1 MFLLTTLYRYYRLFI
16 ARFGKSWL
24 SSAMSWSNLLGL
36 TVQHS
41 VSTGVRTTTSPL
53 LKPLNAIVLQVESVM
68 PTVPVAHDFEHG
80 IRLSIDDSAIDD
92 TRLSSQVVE
101 IITHAGHTPEELLQ
115 LPLSQPPQLDDEH
128 PLPAYYVS
136 SSHNTYLLSRQ
147 IFASSSAASYTHVLT
162 HGGRCV
168 EIDAWDSSDGP
179 IVTHGYAF
187 TQSISFRSVCEAIG
201 AAVGP
206 SDLPVMVSLECHA
219 SPSTQET
226 MVRIMLETWGDKLV
240 QAEIEGIEGMVS
252 LKHVRGRILL
262 MVEWYPP
269 ASRAPPPQHDSSS
282 SSSSSSDDED
292 YGGDQHQR
300 DVALAGE
307 RAQKQ
312 LDLRISP
319 SLAKLGVYAKS
330 VKPQGDFT
338 TQSKPSFLL
347 DNYSAHTRCRDNRTP
362 PLSFEHIRECA
373 FKANTNPLGVLD
385 PNGVYSPNTS
395 LPTRDSSAVHQ
406 SQPLEG
412 MIALDIVIQYLRP
425 LQAWR
430 AGAQIAALNW
440 QSYDLG
446 MQLNHAM
453 FNDTGGWVL
462 KSEHQR
468 GLASRE
474 SDQATRKLTIRIYG
488 ASNLPHPEDTQSDD
502 SVSVYIRAELMH
514 YEKDQKYRTKTVKG
528 APSQESS
535 HNSLDIMWDE
545 TFTWEVTPDDLA
557 FIRFVVVEDK
567 FAFDEP
573 FAVHCARL
581 SYVKEGESNSL
592 IKTIAYKRNRSGAG

>member
-1 MFLLTTLYRYYRLFI
+1 MFLITTLYRYYRLFI
-16 ARFGKSWL
+16 TRFGKSWL
-24 SSAMSWSNLLGL
+24 SPTSWSDVLGF

-41 VSTGVRTTTSPL
+41 VHISVRATTSPL

-80 IRLSIDDSAIDD
+80 VRLSTDDSALDT
-92 TRLSSQVVE
+92 TRLSSQVIE
-101 IITHAGHTPEELLQ
+101 IITQAGHTPEELLQ
-115 LPLSQPPQLDDEH
+115 LPLSQPPVLDDGH
-128 PLPAYYVS
+128 PLPAYYIS

-147 IFASSSAASYTHVLT
+147 IFAKSSAASYTHVLT

-206 SDLPVMVSLECHA
+206 NDLPVMVSLECHA

-226 MVRIMLETWGDKLV
+226 MVKIMLETWGDKLV
-240 QAEIEGIEGMVS
+240 QAEIEGIEGMVN
-252 LKHVRGRILL
+252 LNHVRGRILL
-262 MVEWYPP
+262 MVEWYHP
-269 ASRAPPPQHDSSS
+269 ASRAPPQHDSSS
-282 SSSSSSDDED
+282 SSSSSSSSEDDED
-292 YGGDQHQR
+292 GGDQRQR
-300 DVALAGE
+300 NIALAGE
-307 RAQKQ
+307 QAQKQ
-312 LDLRISP
+312 LDSRISP
-319 SLAKLGVYAKS
+319 SLAQLGVYAKS

-338 TQSKPSFLL
+338 AQRITEPLHCLLNISENALSKLIPTRLEALVETGHTHQTRVYPRGTRVQSTNL
-347 DNYSAHTRCRDNRTP
+347 
-362 PLSFEHIRECA
+362 
-373 FKANTNPLGVLD
+373 NPLK
-385 PNGVYSPNTS
+385 
-395 LPTRDSSAVHQ
+395 
-406 SQPLEG
+406 
-412 MIALDIVIQYLRP
+412 
-425 LQAWR
+425 AWR

-453 FNDTGGWVL
+453 FHNTGGWVL
-462 KSEHQR
+462 KSEYQR
-468 GLASRE
+468 GLTSLISNQPA
-474 SDQATRKLTIRIYG
+474 QKLTIRIYG

-514 YEKDQKYRTKTVKG
+514 HQKDQKYRTKTMKA
-528 APSQESS
+528 APSQEST

-545 TFTWEVTPDDLA
+545 TFTWEIMPDDLA

-573 FAVHCARL
+573 FMVYCARL
-581 SYVKEGESNSL
+581 SYVKEGLRLANLRDLTGRRTGSTVLVS
-592 IKTIAYKRNRSGAG
+592 IGWS

>member
-1 MFLLTTLYRYYRLFI
+1 
-16 ARFGKSWL
+16 
-24 SSAMSWSNLLGL
+24 
-36 TVQHS
+36 
-41 VSTGVRTTTSPL
+41 
-53 LKPLNAIVLQVESVM
+53 M

-80 IRLSIDDSAIDD
+80 VRLSTDDSALDT
-92 TRLSSQVVE
+92 TRLSSQVIE
-101 IITHAGHTPEELLQ
+101 IITQAGHTPEELLQ
-115 LPLSQPPQLDDEH
+115 LPLSQPPVLDDGH
-128 PLPAYYVS
+128 PLPAYYIS

-147 IFASSSAASYTHVLT
+147 IFAKSSAASYTHVLT

-206 SDLPVMVSLECHA
+206 NDLPVMVSLECHA

-226 MVRIMLETWGDKLV
+226 MVKIMLETWGDKLV

-252 LKHVRGRILL
+252 LNHVRGRILL
-262 MVEWYPP
+262 MVEWYHP
-269 ASRAPPPQHDSSS
+269 ASRAPPQHDSSS
-282 SSSSSSDDED
+282 SSSSSSSSEDDED
-292 YGGDQHQR
+292 GGDQRQR
-300 DVALAGE
+300 NIALAGE
-307 RAQKQ
+307 QAQKQ
-312 LDLRISP
+312 LDSRISP
-319 SLAKLGVYAKS
+319 SLAQLGVYAKS

-338 TQSKPSFLL
+338 AQRITEPLHCLLNISENALSKLIPTRLEALVETGHTHQTRVYPRGTRVQSTNL
-347 DNYSAHTRCRDNRTP
+347 
-362 PLSFEHIRECA
+362 
-373 FKANTNPLGVLD
+373 NPLK
-385 PNGVYSPNTS
+385 
-395 LPTRDSSAVHQ
+395 
-406 SQPLEG
+406 
-412 MIALDIVIQYLRP
+412 
-425 LQAWR
+425 AWR

-453 FNDTGGWVL
+453 FHNTGGWVL
-462 KSEHQR
+462 KSEYQR
-468 GLASRE
+468 GLTSLISNQPA
-474 SDQATRKLTIRIYG
+474 QKLTIRIYG

-514 YEKDQKYRTKTVKG
+514 HQKDQKYRTKTMKA
-528 APSQESS
+528 APSQEST

-545 TFTWEVTPDDLA
+545 TFTWEIMPDDLA

-573 FAVHCARL
+573 FMVYCARL
-581 SYVKEGESNSL
+581 SYVKEGKSNQ
-592 IKTIAYKRNRSGAG
+592 YVE

>member
-1 MFLLTTLYRYYRLFI
+1 
-16 ARFGKSWL
+16 
-24 SSAMSWSNLLGL
+24 MSWSNLLGL

-101 IITHAGHTPEELLQ
+101 IIIQAGHTPEELLQ

-206 SDLPVMVSLECHA
+206 NDLPVMVSLECHA

-292 YGGDQHQR
+292 DGGDQHQR

-338 TQSKPSFLL
+338 TQKIIEPLHCLLNVSENALSKLIP
-347 DNYSAHTRCRDNRTP
+347 TRLESLIQTGYTHQTRVYPRGTRVQSTN
-362 PLSFEHIRECA
+362 L
-373 FKANTNPLGVLD
+373 NPLK
-385 PNGVYSPNTS
+385 
-395 LPTRDSSAVHQ
+395 
-406 SQPLEG
+406 
-412 MIALDIVIQYLRP
+412 
-425 LQAWR
+425 AWR

-462 KSEHQR
+462 KSEYQR

-581 SYVKEGESNSL
+581 SYVKEGLGLANLRDLTGRRTGSTVLVSIEWS
-592 IKTIAYKRNRSGAG
+592 

>member
-1 MFLLTTLYRYYRLFI
+1 MFLITASYRYYRLFI

-24 SSAMSWSNLLGL
+24 SPISWSNPLGL

-41 VSTGVRTTTSPL
+41 VHAGVRTTTSPL
-53 LKPLNAIVLQVESVM
+53 LRPLNAIILEVESIM
-68 PTVPVAHDFEHG
+68 PTVPVTHDFEHG
-80 IRLSIDDSAIDD
+80 VRLSTDDSAIDD
-92 TRLSSQVVE
+92 TRLSSKVIE
-101 IITHAGHTPEELLQ
+101 IIAQAGHTPEGLLQ
-115 LPLSQPPQLDDEH
+115 SPLSQPPELDDEH

-168 EIDAWDSSDGP
+168 EIDVWDSSDGP

-206 SDLPVMVSLECHA
+206 NDLPVMVSLECHA

-226 MVRIMLETWGDKLV
+226 MVRIMMETWGDKLV

-262 MVEWYPP
+262 MVEWFSP
-269 ASRAPPPQHDSSS
+269 ASRAPPQHDPSSSS
-282 SSSSSSDDED
+282 SSSSSSDDD
-292 YGGDQHQR
+292 DDGGDKRQR
-300 DVALAGE
+300 EVALAGE
-307 RAQKQ
+307 QAQKQ
-312 LDLRISP
+312 LDSRISP

-338 TQSKPSFLL
+338 AQRIIEPLHCLLNISENALSKLLTSRLEALVQMGHTHQTRVYPRGTRVQSTNL
-347 DNYSAHTRCRDNRTP
+347 
-362 PLSFEHIRECA
+362 
-373 FKANTNPLGVLD
+373 NPLK
-385 PNGVYSPNTS
+385 
-395 LPTRDSSAVHQ
+395 
-406 SQPLEG
+406 
-412 MIALDIVIQYLRP
+412 
-425 LQAWR
+425 AWR

-462 KSEHQR
+462 KSEYQR
-468 GLASRE
+468 GLASRINN
-474 SDQATRKLTIRIYG
+474 QGTRKLAIRIYG
-488 ASNLPHPEDTQSDD
+488 VSNLPHPEDTQSGD

-514 YEKDQKYRTKTVKG
+514 REKDQKYRTKTVKG
-528 APSQESS
+528 APSQEST

-557 FIRFVVVEDK
+557 FIRFIVVEDK

-573 FAVHCARL
+573 FAVYCTRL
-581 SYVKEGESNSL
+581 SYVKEGLRLANLQDLTGRRTGSTVLVSIEW
-592 IKTIAYKRNRSGAG
+592 T

>member
-1 MFLLTTLYRYYRLFI
+1 MFLITALYRYYRLFI

-24 SSAMSWSNLLGL
+24 SPMSWSNLLGL

-41 VSTGVRTTTSPL
+41 VRVGVRTTTSPL

-80 IRLSIDDSAIDD
+80 VRLSTDDSAIDD
-92 TRLSSQVVE
+92 TRLSSQVIA
-101 IITHAGHTPEELLQ
+101 IITQAGHTPEELLE
-115 LPLSQPPQLDDEH
+115 LPLSQPPKLDDEH

-147 IFASSSAASYTHVLT
+147 IFANSSAVSYTHVLT

-206 SDLPVMVSLECHA
+206 DDLPVMVSLECHA

-226 MVRIMLETWGDKLV
+226 MVRVMLETWGDKLV

-269 ASRAPPPQHDSSS
+269 ASRAPPQHNSSS
-282 SSSSSSDDED
+282 SSSSSSDDD
-292 YGGDQHQR
+292 DDKGDQRQR
-300 DVALAGE
+300 DIALAGE
-307 RAQKQ
+307 QAQKQ

-338 TQSKPSFLL
+338 VQGVVEPLHCLLNISESALSKLVPTRLEALVQMGHTHQTRVYPRGTRVQSTNL
-347 DNYSAHTRCRDNRTP
+347 
-362 PLSFEHIRECA
+362 
-373 FKANTNPLGVLD
+373 NPLK
-385 PNGVYSPNTS
+385 
-395 LPTRDSSAVHQ
+395 
-406 SQPLEG
+406 
-412 MIALDIVIQYLRP
+412 
-425 LQAWR
+425 AWR

-453 FNDTGGWVL
+453 FTGTGGWVL
-462 KSEHQR
+462 KSEYQR
-468 GLASRE
+468 GLAGRT
-474 SDQATRKLTIRIYG
+474 SDQPKRKLNIRIYG

-514 YEKDQKYRTKTVKG
+514 HGGDQKYRTKTVKG
-528 APSQESS
+528 SPSQEST

-557 FIRFVVVEDK
+557 FIRFIVVEDK

-573 FAVHCARL
+573 FAVYCARL
-581 SYVKEGESNSL
+581 VYVKEGLRLANLRDLTGRRTGS
-592 IKTIAYKRNRSGAG
+592 TILVSIEWS

>member
-1 MFLLTTLYRYYRLFI
+1 MFLITTLYRYYRLFI
-16 ARFGKSWL
+16 AKFGKSWL
-24 SSAMSWSNLLGL
+24 SPTSWSDLLGF

-41 VSTGVRTTTSPL
+41 ARVGVRTTTSPL

-80 IRLSIDDSAIDD
+80 IRLSTDDSALDN
-92 TRLSSQVVE
+92 TRLSSQVIE
-101 IITHAGHTPEELLQ
+101 IITQAGHSPE
-115 LPLSQPPQLDDEH
+115 LDDEH

-187 TQSISFRSVCEAIG
+187 TRSISFESVCKAIG

-206 SDLPVMVSLECHA
+206 NDLPIMVSLECHA

-226 MVRIMLETWGDKLV
+226 MVRIMLETWGNKLV

-269 ASRAPPPQHDSSS
+269 ASRAPPRHDASSS
-282 SSSSSSDDED
+282 SSSSSSDEDE
-292 YGGDQHQR
+292 GDQHQR
-300 DVALAGE
+300 DIALAGE
-307 RAQKQ
+307 QAQKQ
-312 LDLRISP
+312 LDSRISP
-319 SLAKLGVYAKS
+319 SLAKLG
-330 VKPQGDFT
+330 
-338 TQSKPSFLL
+338 
-347 DNYSAHTRCRDNRTP
+347 
-362 PLSFEHIRECA
+362 
-373 FKANTNPLGVLD
+373 
-385 PNGVYSPNTS
+385 
-395 LPTRDSSAVHQ
+395 
-406 SQPLEG
+406 
-412 MIALDIVIQYLRP
+412 
-425 LQAWR
+425 AWR

-446 MQLNHAM
+446 MQLNYAM
-453 FNDTGGWVL
+453 FNGTGGWVL
-462 KSEHQR
+462 KNKYQR
-468 GLASRE
+468 GFS
-474 SDQATRKLTIRIYG
+474 SQVNDQPARKLTIRIYG

-514 YEKDQKYRTKTVKG
+514 HEKDQKYRTKTVRG
-528 APSQESS
+528 APSQEST

-545 TFTWEVTPDDLA
+545 TFSWEITPDDLA

-573 FAVHCARL
+573 FAVYCARL
-581 SYVKEGESNSL
+581 SSATGQSTRFERKKDRLDNTRQHGVVLSAQVIGFMGGY
-592 IKTIAYKRNRSGAG
+592 

>member
-1 MFLLTTLYRYYRLFI
+1 MFLITALYRYYRLFI

-24 SSAMSWSNLLGL
+24 SPMSWSNLLGS

-41 VSTGVRTTTSPL
+41 VHAGVRTTTSPL
-53 LKPLNAIVLQVESVM
+53 LKPLNAIILQVESVM

-80 IRLSIDDSAIDD
+80 VRLSIDDSAIDD
-92 TRLSSQVVE
+92 TRLSSQVVN
-101 IITHAGHTPEELLQ
+101 IITQAGHTPEELLKS
-115 LPLSQPPQLDDEH
+115 PRSQPPELDDEH

-187 TQSISFRSVCEAIG
+187 TKSISFRSVCEAIG

-206 SDLPVMVSLECHA
+206 NDLPVMVSLECHA
-219 SPSTQET
+219 GPSTQET

-240 QAEIEGIEGMVS
+240 QAEVEGIEGMVS

-269 ASRAPPPQHDSSS
+269 ASRAPPQHDSSS
-282 SSSSSSDDED
+282 SSSSSSDDDED
-292 YGGDQHQR
+292 GGDQRQR
-300 DVALAGE
+300 DIALAGE
-307 RAQKQ
+307 QAQKR
-312 LDLRISP
+312 LNSEI
-319 SLAKLGVYAKS
+319 
-330 VKPQGDFT
+330 
-338 TQSKPSFLL
+338 
-347 DNYSAHTRCRDNRTP
+347 
-362 PLSFEHIRECA
+362 
-373 FKANTNPLGVLD
+373 
-385 PNGVYSPNTS
+385 SPNTS
-395 LPTRDSSAVHQ
+395 LPTRDSGA
-406 SQPLEG
+406 
-412 MIALDIVIQYLRP
+412 
-425 LQAWR
+425 AWR

-462 KSEHQR
+462 KSEYQR
-468 GLASRE
+468 GLASRA
-474 SDQATRKLTIRIYG
+474 SDQATRKLTVRIYG
-488 ASNLPHPEDTQSDD
+488 ASNLPHPEDTKSDD

-514 YEKDQKYRTKTVKG
+514 HEKDQKYRTKTVKG
-528 APSQESS
+528 APSQEST

-545 TFTWEVTPDDLA
+545 TFTWEIKPDDLA
-557 FIRFVVVEDK
+557 FIRFVVAEDK
-567 FAFDEP
+567 FMAFDEP

-581 SYVKEGESNSL
+581 SYVKEGLRLANL
-592 IKTIAYKRNRSGAG
+592 RDLTGRKTGSTILVSIEWS

>member
-1 MFLLTTLYRYYRLFI
+1 MFLITTLYRYYRLFI

-24 SSAMSWSNLLGL
+24 SPVSWADLLGF

-41 VSTGVRTTTSPL
+41 ARVSVRTTTSPL

-80 IRLSIDDSAIDD
+80 VRLSTDDSALDNP
-92 TRLSSQVVE
+92 RLSSQVIE
-101 IITHAGHTPEELLQ
+101 IITQAGHTPEELLN
-115 LPLSQPPQLDDEH
+115 LPLSQPPELDDAH

-206 SDLPVMVSLECHA
+206 NDLPVMVSLECHA

-240 QAEIEGIEGMVS
+240 QAEVEGIEGMVS
-252 LKHVRGRILL
+252 LKHVKGRILL
-262 MVEWYPP
+262 MVEWHPP
-269 ASRAPPPQHDSSS
+269 ASRAPPQHDASSS
-282 SSSSSSDDED
+282 SSSSSSDDEGED
-292 YGGDQHQR
+292 DRHQR
-300 DVALAGE
+300 DIALAGE

-312 LDLRISP
+312 LDSRISP

-330 VKPQGDFT
+330 IKPQGDFT
-338 TQSKPSFLL
+338 IQKITEPLHCLLNISENALSKL
-347 DNYSAHTRCRDNRTP
+347 
-362 PLSFEHIRECA
+362 
-373 FKANTNPLGVLD
+373 
-385 PNGVYSPNTS
+385 
-395 LPTRDSSAVHQ
+395 LPTRLEALVQTGYTHQ
-406 SQPLEG
+406 TRVYPRGTRVQSTNLNPLK
-412 MIALDIVIQYLRP
+412 
-425 LQAWR
+425 AWR

-462 KSEHQR
+462 KSEYQR
-468 GLASRE
+468 GLFSLTN
-474 SDQATRKLTIRIYG
+474 QPTRKLSVRIYG

-502 SVSVYIRAELMH
+502 SVSVYIKAELMH
-514 YEKDQKYRTKTVKG
+514 REKDQKYRTKTVKG
-528 APSQESS
+528 APSQEST

-545 TFTWEVTPDDLA
+545 TFSWEVTPDELA
-557 FIRFVVVEDK
+557 FLRFVVVEDK

-573 FAVHCARL
+573 FAVYCARL
-581 SYVKEGESNSL
+581 SSATGQPPGLEQKE
-592 IKTIAYKRNRSGAG
+592 NRLDNTR

>member
-1 MFLLTTLYRYYRLFI
+1 MVRPTRINCTAFRPCWY
-16 ARFGKSWL
+16 
-24 SSAMSWSNLLGL
+24 
-36 TVQHS
+36 S
-41 VSTGVRTTTSPL
+41 VTTSPL
-53 LKPLNAIVLQVESVM
+53 LKPLNAVVLQVESIM

-80 IRLSIDDSAIDD
+80 IRLSTDDSAIDD

-101 IITHAGHTPEELLQ
+101 VITQAGHTPEELLK
-115 LPLSQPPQLDDEH
+115 LPLSQPPELDDEH

-206 SDLPVMVSLECHA
+206 NDLPIMVSLECHA

-240 QAEIEGIEGMVS
+240 QAEVEGIEGMVS

-262 MVEWYPP
+262 MVEWYSP
-269 ASRAPPPQHDSSS
+269 ASRAPPQHDSSS
-282 SSSSSSDDED
+282 SSSSSSDDD
-292 YGGDQHQR
+292 DRGDQRQR
-300 DVALAGE
+300 DIAIAGE
-307 RAQKQ
+307 QAQKQ
-312 LDLRISP
+312 LDSRISP

-338 TQSKPSFLL
+338 SQKITEPLHCLLNISENALSKL
-347 DNYSAHTRCRDNRTP
+347 
-362 PLSFEHIRECA
+362 
-373 FKANTNPLGVLD
+373 
-385 PNGVYSPNTS
+385 
-395 LPTRDSSAVHQ
+395 LPTRLEALIQMGHTHQ
-406 SQPLEG
+406 TRVYPRGTRVQSTNLNPLK
-412 MIALDIVIQYLRP
+412 
-425 LQAWR
+425 AWR

-462 KSEHQR
+462 KSEYQR
-468 GLASRE
+468 GLISQA
-474 SDQATRKLTIRIYG
+474 SDQSTRKLTIRIYG

-514 YEKDQKYRTKTVKG
+514 HGKDQKYRTKTVKG
-528 APSQESS
+528 APSREST

-545 TFTWEVTPDDLA
+545 TFTWDITSDDLA

-573 FAVHCARL
+573 FMVYCARL
-581 SYVKEGESNSL
+581 SYVKEGLRLANLRDLTGRRTGS
-592 IKTIAYKRNRSGAG
+592 TILVTIEWC